1 MHHEIMVL
9 IVIVAVVQSVGWMAR
24 KKILINKKLNIQAIK
39 MFESTLITLFLLT
52 YILSTTSF
60 DTIKET
66 YHLLTK
72 TEMAY
77 MCFVA
82 VTVVISVTIVFYLIR
97 KVDVSKLS
105 PSISIL
111 RIILLSILGF
121 LIFGEKITM
130 KKIIALIFM
139 ITGITLLMSVK

>member
-82 VTVVISVTIVFYLIR
+82 ITVVISVTIVFYLIR
-97 KVDVSKLS
+97 KVDVSV
-105 PSISIL
+105 ITFNINITYNIIIYI
-111 RIILLSILGF
+111 RIF
-121 LIFGEKITM
+121 NFW
-130 KKIIALIFM
+130 
-139 ITGITLLMSVK
+139 